1 MLELNSSMFVQTLT
15 TARTAIKENR
25 LAVHGCICDSGNFIN
40 GLAKSP
46 RVLRSS

>member
-1 MLELNSSMFVQTLT
+1 MLDHDSIHVHSNIRPQ
-15 TARTAIKENR
+15 
-25 LAVHGCICDSGNFIN
+25 LALQKCEPAGRIGDFGNFIN

>member
-1 MLELNSSMFVQTLT
+1 MLELNSSMFVQTFA
-15 TARTAIKENR
+15 TARTAKVRTGWPYFGKI
-25 LAVHGCICDSGNFIN
+25 FN